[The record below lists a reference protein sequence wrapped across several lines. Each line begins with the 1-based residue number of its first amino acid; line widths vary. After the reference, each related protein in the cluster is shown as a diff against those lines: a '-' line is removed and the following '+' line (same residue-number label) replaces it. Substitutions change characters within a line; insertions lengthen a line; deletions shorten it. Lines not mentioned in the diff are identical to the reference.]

1 MKKKWAGV
9 LIIGLSLFCLIVCAR
24 SIATEHSQGSVIQ
37 KEEADEAVLLG
48 EYWSEGSG
56 PAESLNE
63 YIASVTDQSSPD
75 YIPVEKRIAVF
86 DLDGT
91 LMCETYPFCFEYMLF
106 ADYALNSG
114 SSTVTDELIIATIA
128 TWCNMR
134 IGNPPNY
141 DNLLAAYNSLKGQL
155 RLSKTY
161 TTSEVT
167 TE

>member
-1 MKKKWAGV
+1 MFTEVKDTLPISGDDYDAQIIREIKACALDLTTSAEIQLPGTISITRTQNTQTGV
-9 LIIGLSLFCLIVCAR
+9 WTI
-24 SIATEHSQGSVIQ
+24 
-37 KEEADEAVLLG
+37 
-48 EYWSEGSG
+48 
-56 PAESLNE
+56 
-63 YIASVTDQSSPD
+63 TD
-75 YIPVEKRIAVF
+75 
-86 DLDGT
+86 
-91 LMCETYPFCFEYMLF
+91 
-106 ADYALNSG
+106 NS
-114 SSTVTDELIIATIA
+114 TITDELIIAVIS

>member
-1 MKKKWAGV
+1 MFQEVKSTLPISGDDYDAEIIMQIKACALDLTTSAEIQLPGEIAITRTQNAQTGV
-9 LIIGLSLFCLIVCAR
+9 WTI
-24 SIATEHSQGSVIQ
+24 
-37 KEEADEAVLLG
+37 
-48 EYWSEGSG
+48 
-56 PAESLNE
+56 
-63 YIASVTDQSSPD
+63 TD
-75 YIPVEKRIAVF
+75 
-86 DLDGT
+86 
-91 LMCETYPFCFEYMLF
+91 
-106 ADYALNSG
+106 N
-114 SSTVTDELIIATIA
+114 STVTDELIIATIA